1 MYIQVPKIF
10 WTFWKKEKNSWN
22 FREEL
27 EHYTK
32 SILHFP
38 YTEHG
43 LCFSCFHWYHCFL
56 REFICSWS
64 CAGHQG
70 FPWEWIQGCILIQ
83 WCSTGMLLCWLEDFS
98 GQMVLFNPVSALSLC
113 LPPSLPPP
121 SLCLPH
127 NVCMNFTVFCLHIYT
142 EVFLLL
148 FSCRRHWRS
157 FDLFPR
163 CCYAAPPAGGHTVLP

>member
-32 SILHFP
+32 SIFHFP

-56 REFICSWS
+56 HEFICSWS

-83 WCSTGMLLCWLEDFS
+83 WCSTGMLLCWLEDLS

-113 LPPSLPPP
+113 LPPSLPHP
-121 SLCLPH
+121 S
-127 NVCMNFTVFCLHIYT
+127 VCPTTCAWTSQSSVYTFT
-142 EVFLLL
+142 
-148 FSCRRHWRS
+148 RRYFFYSSPVVVTDARLT
-157 FDLFPR
+157 FFP
-163 CCYAAPPAGGHTVLP
+163 AAVTQLRQQVDILSSP